1 MIPENGKVLII
12 EAVISGVN
20 EPSPGKF
27 IDIEMLIMTTGGRE
41 RTASEY
47 KELFAAAG
55 FQLTNII
62 PTPSPVSVIEGVKV

>member
-1 MIPENGKVLII
+1 MPENGKVLII
-12 EAVISGVN
+12 EAVIPGAN
-20 EPSPGKF
+20 EPSIGKF
-27 IDIEMLIMTTGGRE
+27 IDIEMLIMSTGGRE

-47 KELFAAAG
+47 QELFAAAG